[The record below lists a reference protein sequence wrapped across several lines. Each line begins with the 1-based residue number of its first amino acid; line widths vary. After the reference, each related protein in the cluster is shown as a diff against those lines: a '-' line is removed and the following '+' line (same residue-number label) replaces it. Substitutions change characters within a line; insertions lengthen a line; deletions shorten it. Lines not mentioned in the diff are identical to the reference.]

1 MAKARP
7 FDAAEYLDSPEMIAA
22 YLTEALESNEQALIT
37 KAIGNVAR
45 ARGMT
50 EVAEKAGV
58 SRENLYRALGGDVKP
73 EFDTIMK
80 VLHALGIN
88 LVAQA
93 QPPNARRAARA
104 HVESRSNR
112 HEL

>member
-22 YLTEALESNEQALIT
+22 YLTEALESNDQAMIT

-50 EVAEKAGV
+50 EVAERRV
-58 SRENLYRALGGDVKP
+58 SP
-73 EFDTIMK
+73 EKTSI
-80 VLHALGIN
+80 VPWAVTLSLSSI
-88 LVAQA
+88 Q
-93 QPPNARRAARA
+93 
-104 HVESRSNR
+104 S
-112 HEL
+112 

>member
-1 MAKARP
+1 MARAKP

-22 YLTEALESNEQALIT
+22 YLTEALESNDQALIA

-45 ARGMT
+45 AQGMT

-80 VLHALGIN
+80 VLHALGMN

-93 QPPNARRAARA
+93 QPPDATRAA
-104 HVESRSNR
+104 
-112 HEL
+112 